1 MPSPNS
7 AADFL
12 LARLKD
18 WGVRRIFGHP
28 GDGINGVIGALE
40 RAGGDFEFIQVAH
53 EEVGALAACAHA
65 KFTGELGVCLATQ
78 GPGAIHLLNGL
89 YDAKLDR
96 QPVLAIVGQPDR
108 AALGSHFQQEVNLA
122 ALFQDVASAYLQTI
136 LDPAQV
142 RHVVDRAVRIALAER
157 APTCLIFPHDVQQ
170 LKAVPEP
177 PREHGRMHS
186 SVGYTPPRVLPAEPE
201 LRRAAEVLNGGRR
214 VALLVGSGALGAAA
228 EVREVAE
235 VLGAGVAKALLG
247 KAVLP
252 DDLPFVTGTVGWL
265 GTTASNQMMEECD
278 TLLLVGTTMPY
289 TEYLPKPGQAA
300 AVQIDVSARLVG
312 VRYPTQVNLIG
323 DAAPTLRAL
332 LPMLETKRDRTWR
345 ERVESLVRDWWQE
358 AERRARL
365 EAPPINP
372 EQVFRELSRR
382 LPDHAILTGDCGT
395 TTVWY
400 ARDVKLRE
408 GMAASLSG
416 TLATMGSAV
425 PYAVAA
431 KFAQPLRPVI
441 AMLGDGAMQMLG
453 QNALITVA
461 KYWQQ
466 WPDPRFVVL
475 VLSNRDLNY
484 VSWEQRVMEGFAKYP
499 ESQDLIEFP
508 FAQSAELLGL
518 RGIRVDRPEDVGR
531 AWDAALASDRPVV
544 LEASVSAAV
553 PSLPPSLRA
562 EQRRKLEA
570 ALAQGDPDADDV
582 TQQLA
587 LQGVT
592 L

>member
-108 AALGSHFQQEVNLA
+108 AALGSHFQQEVNLS

-136 LDPAQV
+136 LDPEQV

-157 APTCLIFPHDVQQ
+157 APTCLIFPHDVQR

-186 SVGYTPPRVLPAEPE
+186 SVGYTPPQVLPGEPE
-201 LRRAAEVLNGGRR
+201 LRHAAEVLNGGRR

-265 GTTASNQMMEECD
+265 GTAASNQMMEECD

-289 TEYLPKPGQAA
+289 TEYLPKPGHAA

-312 VRYPTQVNLIG
+312 LRYPTQVNLIG

-345 ERVESLVRDWWQE
+345 DHVESLVRDWWAE
-358 AERRARL
+358 SERRARL

-372 EQVFRELSRR
+372 EQVFWELSRR

-395 TTVWY
+395 STVWY

-425 PYAVAA
+425 PYALAA
-431 KFAQPLRPVI
+431 KFARPLRPVI

-461 KYWQQ
+461 KYWQE

-508 FAQSAELLGL
+508 FAQTAELLGL

-531 AWDAALASDRPVV
+531 AWDEALASDRPVV

-570 ALAQGDPDADDV
+570 ALAQGDPDAEDV
-582 TQQLA
+582 IQQLA
-587 LQGVT
+587 LHGVT